1 MNNPLPSPKIRP
13 WHRDR
18 SAIVYVRQST
28 PQQVLGHQES
38 TARQYALVDRAA
50 ALGWPPEYVTVIDND
65 LGLSGQSAEGRL
77 GFQRLL
83 AEVAL
88 DHVGLIL
95 GLEMSRLARS
105 CRDWHQLLE
114 LCARFRTLL
123 ADADGLYD
131 PTDFNDR
138 LLLGLKGTMS
148 EAELHVLKARLHL
161 GKLNKARRGELFNL
175 PPIGYVKL
183 PAGGFA
189 LDPD

>member
-1 MNNPLPSPKIRP
+1 MTESLRSSKLQS
-13 WHRDR
+13 WHLDR

-28 PQQVLGHQES
+28 PQQVLEHQES
-38 TARQYALVDRAA
+38 TARQYALADRAVD
-50 ALGWPPEYVTVIDND
+50 LGWPRERVLVIDDD
-65 LGLSGQSAEGRL
+65 LGKSGQSIEGRL

-95 GLEMSRLARS
+95 GIEMSRLARS
-105 CRDWHQLLE
+105 CKDWHQLLE

-138 LLLGLKGTMS
+138 LLLGLKGAMS
-148 EAELHVLKARLHL
+148 EAELHVLKARMHQ
-161 GKLNKARRGELFNL
+161 GKLNKA
-175 PPIGYVKL
+175 
-183 PAGGFA
+183 
-189 LDPD
+189 